1 MLKSLK
7 SITFGVVAAALMA
20 SVAHADVT
28 VYTAG
33 PQSLIDKLSAGFTK
47 QTGIKV
53 NVFQATT
60 GKVMARIEAEAANP
74 VVDVLVSASWD
85 TATDFAKRGWHV
97 KYSSPN
103 AAKVPDFLKTESA
116 VAQGISALGIAW
128 NTKSGTPKPTEW
140 ADLTSKEYTEW
151 ADLTSKEYKDLVNIP
166 DPAQSGSSFELTAA
180 LAGQDGFKLFNDLKA
195 NGAII
200 AGANAD
206 ALNPVLQGAKAAVF
220 GAVDYITLAA
230 KAKGESIDVIF
241 PASGTVIAP
250 RPAMILNWS
259 KNQDDAKKFID
270 YMLSDEGQKAV
281 ADEMLMPARADIP
294 ANRPL
299 ISDLKLLKYDTATVY
314 GKRKETLAEISKIYG
329 GK

>member
-1 MLKSLK
+1 MFKSLK
-7 SITFGVVAAALMA
+7 SITFGVFAASLMA
-20 SVAHADVT
+20 GVAHADIT

-47 QTGIKV
+47 ETGVKV

-60 GKVMARIEAEAANP
+60 GKVMARIEAEASNP
-74 VVDVLVSASWD
+74 VVDVLISASWD
-85 TATDFAKRGWHV
+85 TATDFAKRGWLV
-97 KYSSPN
+97 SYTSPN
-103 AAKVPDFLKTESA
+103 AAKVPDFLKTDTA

-128 NTKSGTPKPTEW
+128 NTKSETPKPAEW
-140 ADLTSKEYTEW
+140 ADLAKP
-151 ADLTSKEYKDLVNIP
+151 EYKDLVNIP

-180 LAGQDGFKLFNDLKA
+180 LAGQDDFKLFKELKD

-200 AGANAD
+200 AGANAE

-230 KAKGESIDVIF
+230 KEKGENIDVIF

-259 KNQDDAKKFID
+259 KNQDEAKKFID
-270 YMLSDEGQKAV
+270 YILSDEGQKLV
-281 ADEMLMPARADIP
+281 AAQMLMPARSDIP

-299 ISDLKLLKYDTATVY
+299 MSDLKLLKYDTAAVY
-314 GKRKETLAEISKIYG
+314 GKRKETLKQTADIFGSK
-329 GK
+329 

>member
-1 MLKSLK
+1 MLNTLK
-7 SITFGVVAAALMA
+7 SITFAILSSTLLAG
-20 SVAHADVT
+20 VAHADIT

-33 PQSLIDKLSAGFTK
+33 PQSLIDKLAEGFTA
-47 QTGIKV
+47 QSGVKV

-74 VVDVLVSASWD
+74 VVDVLISASWD
-85 TATDFAKRGWHV
+85 TATDFAKRGWLV
-97 KYSSPN
+97 SYTSPN
-103 AAKVPDFLKTESA
+103 AAKVPDFLKTENA

-140 ADLTSKEYTEW
+140 ADLTKP
-151 ADLTSKEYKDLVNIP
+151 EYKDLVNIP

-180 LAGQDGFKLFNDLKA
+180 LAGQDDFKLFKDLKA

-200 AGANAD
+200 AGANAE

-230 KAKGESIDVIF
+230 KKKGENVEVIF

-281 ADEMLMPARADIP
+281 AAQMLMPARTDIP
-294 ANRPL
+294 ADRPL
-299 ISDLKLLKYDTATVY
+299 ISDLKLLKYDATAVN
-314 GKRKETLAEISKIYG
+314 GKRKETLKQVTDIFG